1 MNREFPKTRLR
12 RTRMNSWS
20 RELVQETSVMPKNLI
35 WPVFIVDGSNK
46 KISIPSMPR
55 VFRLSIDNLLV
66 ELKEAVEL
74 GIKAVALFPVVS
86 DDLKDDS
93 GSEAVNNKNLI
104 CRSIKEIKQSGLEI
118 GIITDVA
125 LDPYTT
131 HGHDGIFVNDEID
144 NDASVKVL
152 VEQALN
158 QARAGCDIIAPSDM
172 QDGRVGAIR
181 MALENE
187 GFKNTIILSYAAKF
201 ASGLYGPF
209 RDAIGSST
217 NLSTKDKKSYQQ
229 DFHNS
234 NESLHEVELDINE
247 GADIV
252 MVKPAIMYLDIIN
265 RIKETFKVSTFAYQ
279 VSGEYSMIEL
289 LAKQNETS
297 HIDLHLEAIIA
308 MRRAGADA
316 ILTYAAIDIAR
327 YIKELNYDN

>member
-297 HIDLHLEAIIA
+297 YVDLHLEAIIA

-327 YIKELNYDN
+327 YIKGLNYDN